1 MKKQKGIITL
11 ILALFIGFGGYEFVA
26 QPQNAIEEIQSDAHF
41 RNSQLLEEHYE
52 KHGRAMGY
60 ENAQAYQEGA
70 QAVISNRDALKKYE
84 AEDQDLVYYLEATNE
99 IVFVSQDGVIRTYFN
114 PDDGIDYYN
123 RQ

>member
-1 MKKQKGIITL
+1 MKKQKGIFAL
-11 ILALFIGFGGYEFVA
+11 IVALFIGCGVFQYQG
-26 QPQNAIEEIQSDAHF
+26 QSEEAHF

-60 ENAQAYQEGA
+60 ESAQAYQKGA
-70 QAVISNRDALKKYE
+70 QAVLSNVDALKKRE

-99 IVFVSQDGVIRTYFN
+99 IVFVSQDGIIRTYFN
-114 PDDGIDYYN
+114 PEDGIDYYN